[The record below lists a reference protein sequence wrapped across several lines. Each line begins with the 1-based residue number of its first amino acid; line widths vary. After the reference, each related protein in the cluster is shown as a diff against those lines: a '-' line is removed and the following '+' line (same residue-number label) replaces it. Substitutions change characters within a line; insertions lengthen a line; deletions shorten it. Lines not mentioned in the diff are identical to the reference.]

1 MKIMKKVFMIP
12 VVAIVAVL
20 TLISCMKDDT
30 PQCTNNSLAQD
41 RHVIDSFLDASASAD
56 FYTYNS
62 TYAVY
67 LGTENPG
74 SGSKPASDSQFVFK
88 SELRL
93 LNGTLI
99 DSGTVYTNRNGF
111 PLKLSDYAT
120 ESLDYHIFSQMME
133 GGVMKLIV
141 PSSQFYGCQRFT
153 GRYGNAPANSQVINT
168 ITLVDVKRNQ

>member
-1 MKIMKKVFMIP
+1 MKRIIAIP
-12 VVAIVAVL
+12 LTAIVVV
-20 TLISCMKDDT
+20 TVLISCNKDKT
-30 PQCTNNSLAQD
+30 PPCTNNTLAQD
-41 RHVIDSFLDASASAD
+41 RSIIDSFLDENTTLNVA
-56 FYTYNS
+56 FNTTHN
-62 TYAVY
+62 VY
-67 LGTENPG
+67 YGIESPG
-74 SGSKPASDSQFVFK
+74 AGSQPAADSQIVFK
-88 SELRL
+88 SEIRL

-99 DSGTVYTNRNGF
+99 DSGTVYNNRNGY